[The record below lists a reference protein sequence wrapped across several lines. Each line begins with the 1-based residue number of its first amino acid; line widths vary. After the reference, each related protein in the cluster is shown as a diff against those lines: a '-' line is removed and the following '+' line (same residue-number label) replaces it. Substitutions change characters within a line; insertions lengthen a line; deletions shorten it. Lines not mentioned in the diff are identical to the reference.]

1 MINFAFFKHLNMRG
15 IYQLIIIILA
25 ILAGSSSK
33 SYGQFVGQDT
43 TSRVITTA
51 VGFLTITPDARVAGM
66 GEAGAA
72 ISPDVNAIFWNA
84 GKLAFVEQEYG
95 FSLSYTPWLSK
106 IVDDMSISY
115 LSGYY
120 KLSDDQAVGL
130 ELRYFDLGDI
140 DLFNVIGDPTGSVRP
155 REWAIGGTYSRKLS
169 ENLGIGVSLRF
180 IHSNLTQNI
189 ASLGNDNKPGT
200 SVAGDIAVY
209 YQKDIEVG
217 ATTSNLAFAGS
228 ITNIG
233 GKISYLNDETKDF
246 LPTNLKL
253 GTAFKTNF
261 DAYNTITLALD
272 FNKLMVPTPP
282 IYETDENGQ
291 IVIDPNGDPVILDG
305 KDPNRGVISGMFGSF
320 ADAPGGF
327 SEEMQEFM
335 ISFGAE
341 YWYNQI
347 FAARAGYFYEHEK
360 KGDRKY
366 FTVGLGFRYQ
376 VFGID
381 FAYLIP
387 TTQEH
392 PLAETLRFSLLF
404 NFDNSN

>member
-1 MINFAFFKHLNMRG
+1 MINFVVLKKLAMRRNITIFFVM
-15 IYQLIIIILA
+15 ILLMFGA
-25 ILAGSSSK
+25 NADIQA
-33 SYGQFVGQDT
+33 QFVGQDT
-43 TSRVITTA
+43 TRRVITSA
-51 VGFLTITPDARVAGM
+51 VGFLSISPDARSAAM
-66 GEAGAA
+66 GDAGAA
-72 ISPDVNAIFWNA
+72 ISPDANSTYWNA
-84 GKLAFVEQEYG
+84 GKLAFNESEMG

-120 KLSDDQAVGL
+120 KLSDDQAIGVS
-130 ELRYFDLGDI
+130 LRYFDLGDI
-140 DLFNVIGDPTGSVRP
+140 NLFDGMGNPTGSVRP
-155 REWAIGGTYSRKLS
+155 REWTVGGTYSRKLS
-169 ENLGIGVSLRF
+169 ENLGVGVTLRF

-189 ASLGNDNKPGT
+189 ASLGNDNKAGT
-200 SVAGDIAVY
+200 SVAGDIGIY
-209 YQKDIEVG
+209 YNKDIEVG
-217 ATTSNLAFAGS
+217 TTTSNIAFAGS
-228 ITNIG
+228 ISNIG
-233 GKISYLNDETKDF
+233 GKISYLNDATKDF
-246 LPTNLKL
+246 LPTNLRL
-253 GTAFKTNF
+253 GTAFKTSF
-261 DAYNTITLALD
+261 DQYNTITFALD
-272 FNKLMVPTPP
+272 INKLMVPSPP
-282 IYETDENGQ
+282 IFETDENGV
-291 IVIDPNGDPVILDG
+291 IVLDTNGDPVILDG

-327 SEEMQEFM
+327 SEELQEVM

-347 FAARAGYFYEHEK
+347 FAARAGYFYEHQN

-387 TTQEH
+387 TEQEH

-404 NFDNSN
+404 DFNNSN

>member
-1 MINFAFFKHLNMRG
+1 MRR
-15 IYQLIIIILA
+15 IYLLAISLILA
-25 ILAGSSSK
+25 SS
-33 SYGQFVGQDT
+33 YTTFGQFVGQDT

-66 GEAGAA
+66 GDAGAA
-72 ISPDVNAIFWNA
+72 LSPDVNAIFWNA
-84 GKLAFVEQEYG
+84 GKLAFNEQKMG
-95 FSLSYTPWLSK
+95 FSLSYSPWLSK
-106 IVDDMSISY
+106 IVDDMSLSY

-120 KLSDDQAVGL
+120 KIRDDQALGL

-140 DLFNVIGDPTGSVRP
+140 DLFDNMGNPTGNVRP
-155 REWAIGGTYSRKLS
+155 REWALGGTYSRKLS
-169 ENLGIGVSLRF
+169 DNLGIGVSLRF

-209 YQKDIEVG
+209 YQKDIQVG
-217 ATTSNLAFAGS
+217 GTTSNLAFAGS

-233 GKISYLNDETKDF
+233 GKISYLNEDTKDF

-282 IYETDENGQ
+282 IYETDENGE
-291 IVIDPNGDPVILDG
+291 IVVDPNGDPVILDG

-335 ISFGAE
+335 ISIGAE
-341 YWYNQI
+341 YWYNNI
-347 FAARAGYFYEHEK
+347 FAARAGYFYEHQN
-360 KGDRKY
+360 KGNRKY

-387 TTQEH
+387 TQQEH

-404 NFDNSN
+404 NFEDNSAE